1 MLKKINV
8 MMNIPKEV
16 IAERINDLKKDIIEF
31 TELELHSV
39 NERDKFRYGL
49 LKTECECL
57 LKTNEDV
64 LKDLNSNNNSF
75 DFVKFIINSMK
86 ND

>member
-1 MLKKINV
+1 MLKKINE
-8 MMNIPKEV
+8 MMNIPNEV

-31 TELELHSV
+31 TELELYSV

-57 LKTNEDV
+57 LKTNEEA
-64 LKDLNSNNNSF
+64 LKDLNSKNSPF
-75 DFVKFIINSMK
+75 DFLKFVINSVEH
-86 ND
+86 D